1 MIGRCTTKGTCA
13 YAAKADASPCDD
25 GNACTTAD
33 ACTQGDSC
41 QQGQCESC
49 QAGQC
54 EPGVNTCQCK
64 TTSDCNK
71 FEDGDQCNGTL
82 YCDKTAGAPYT
93 CKVNPASVV
102 SCPSVNNSA
111 CQKNTCVPATG
122 QCKLILS
129 PENTPCDDGDS
140 CTTGDFCDTGLCQGG
155 ANTCYCKK
163 DSDCKSFEDGNLC
176 NGSLFCNKATAQCQV
191 NPITVVTCQTVDD
204 TQCLRNTCNPKE
216 GKCYLLPLKDGK
228 VCEDGNPCTP
238 NEACDQGQCQS
249 AVNTC
254 ECQKDADCQAK
265 DDGNL
270 CNRSGRASCRERVC
284 QYV

>member
-1 MIGRCTTKGTCA
+1 MAAKPPILPLVVLVVWLPAACGPADEPDPAAANASSDGASLDGATTDPDSSGATDTGASADSGPAVDAADTATPLPQCATADDCPAQNPCMIGSCTTKGTCA

-33 ACTQGDSC
+33 ACAAGQCAGKGQLACDDENPCTADKCNPYAGCLNLPAAASSACDDGDACTQGD
-41 QQGQCESC
+41 SC

-82 YCDKTAGAPYT
+82 YCDKAAGAPYT

-140 CTTGDFCDTGLCQGG
+140 CTTGDF
-155 ANTCYCKK
+155 
-163 DSDCKSFEDGNLC
+163 
-176 NGSLFCNKATAQCQV
+176 
-191 NPITVVTCQTVDD
+191 
-204 TQCLRNTCNPKE
+204 
-216 GKCYLLPLKDGK
+216 
-228 VCEDGNPCTP
+228 
-238 NEACDQGQCQS
+238 
-249 AVNTC
+249 
-254 ECQKDADCQAK
+254 
-265 DDGNL
+265 
-270 CNRSGRASCRERVC
+270 
-284 QYV
+284 